1 MANNFFLNQDP
12 LLFNANEDY
21 KKSYNELLNQYKMY
35 QQQQSQMQVPQNT
48 KDYIG
53 DLDRLIKSLGDGTV
67 ETLSNNEEYVNLKNE
82 LMNMVQ
88 DELMLNI
95 KWRLNNNQ
103 SAIRNIER
111 QTDII
116 NGVTKKVEEEQR
128 KNLNELNDYVK
139 NYSNMTFDEY
149 KKMKNK
155 DGNESKRIQ
164 GQDSRKT

>member
-35 QQQQSQMQVPQNT
+35 QQQQSQMQAPQNT

-164 GQDSRKT
+164 GQDSRKA